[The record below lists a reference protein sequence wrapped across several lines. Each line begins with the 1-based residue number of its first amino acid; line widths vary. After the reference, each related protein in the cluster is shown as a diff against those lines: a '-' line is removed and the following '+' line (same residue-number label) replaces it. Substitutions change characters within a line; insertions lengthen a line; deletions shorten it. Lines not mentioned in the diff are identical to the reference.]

1 MEPGSAKSDCDTC
14 TLCICSILYL
24 LRVATRTR
32 SKSLFYRACG
42 EVGQIL
48 RVIFNDKPSFR
59 EHTRT
64 ELWSWAPR
72 SQTATFATFAFAV
85 HGIYSELLETTSK
98 NLNYRTCGEVGQICV

>member
-1 MEPGSAKSDCDTC
+1 MEPGSAKSDCDIC

-24 LRVATRTR
+24 LRVAMRTR
-32 SKSLFYRACG
+32 SKNLNYRACG

-59 EHTRT
+59 EHIRT

-72 SQTATFATFAFAV
+72 SQTATLATFAELGLQMVAL
-85 HGIYSELLETTSK
+85 SEVNGS
-98 NLNYRTCGEVGQICV
+98 G